1 MRVENDTYDYT
12 VCSVRAE
19 VIIVISQSA
28 TFNLQKWNV
37 LKRFVTMARAH
48 EKDVVTMNECD
59 KDRRSAKDRLRK
71 DERTDRRT
79 VRRAASS
86 ISEPDYS
93 ENGFVSGL
101 DTQP

>member
-1 MRVENDTYDYT
+1 MTHMIVQ
-12 VCSVRAE
+12 CVRAE

-48 EKDVVTMNECD
+48 EKDVVTINECD

-71 DERTDRRT
+71 DERTNERT
-79 VRRAASS
+79 NWQTDG
-86 ISEPDYS
+86 E
-93 ENGFVSGL
+93 ESG
-101 DTQP
+101 